1 MSKPAH
7 NYDEQLVSCEVCLKS
22 IPVAE
27 SNSVETED
35 YVAYFCGLECYD
47 LWKRQQAREKTALN
61 NRSNSSEE

>member
-7 NYDEQLVSCEVCLKS
+7 NHDEQLVSCEICLKS

-47 LWKRQQAREKTALN
+47 LWKRQQAREKSALN
-61 NRSNSSEE
+61 NRSRTSEE